1 MSFVRSI
8 FGSGDNKDTEVEDDT
23 SDETS
28 SSSDTGFL
36 SNMSNSDLENSLGSN
51 GNGDPDC
58 STISNFFGYWKNL
71 VNQEAKFQSKLNEL
85 TKELSIRDAEANKL
99 RFQMEE
105 LQRDAFAKSA
115 GMDRLESEL
124 KEAQKECESI
134 GRTIRTLENDLENQ
148 KKRNILLNRELEEKT
163 ESFSVSEKDY
173 KSKIEYLENV
183 IAELRQRIENLEQQI
198 KSLQEEKLQ
207 LSKRQEEILLERGE
221 ETEKIVK
228 TLEQTQK
235 QKEQLEEK
243 WKKDFENLRTVNILR
258 EQELLNDFEWKLR
271 DVEQTCKKKID
282 EKEEILQISLEH
294 SRNKEKEAEELS
306 LKMES
311 LKLLEEEVNE
321 LKEKTTDQSKIMKN
335 MHDEH
340 EQMRE
345 NEENLKSEV
354 KKLRNLINL
363 EKENLQHMQRMHQ
376 QEILDKERKLQQ
388 TLNEKKIEIATYWE
402 EKLLNEISRLK
413 DELEQVYTEEK
424 YTAIESVK
432 RNKDAD
438 FRKAQEQW
446 KQKYQEYV
454 NEVHTLKNALEEKD
468 KYYKEEIVKQQS
480 ITDQDIFELR
490 RLMDKLDMSH
500 HDKYE
505 KLVLQHETEIEKLRA
520 EHEENIENRDKY
532 WQSEIDILNSTI
544 ANMKLQME
552 NETQEKLQ
560 ILIQNH
566 QGELEQWENLI
577 QQKKEA
583 IQFLEEKYIAKCVQ
597 LEEQLN
603 VLQKSHS
610 AREVE
615 LLKTVDSLKN
625 EIQSKESIIQ
635 DMQSNMDMLEGGI
648 QVLNKE
654 LAEQS
659 ELMAKEKKESEQKLR
674 NILSKISKIQS
685 ENEKEQ
691 ETYRLKFIN
700 SQKQYQQTI
709 DHMQRKYQCLTKLFE
724 EVRQR
729 YERRE
734 SKQEDLNIIADLKQ
748 IITEQE
754 KDLNCLNEEKRYF
767 QMKLIALE
775 NSLDHKC
782 SSEDESLKDETISDS
797 NSTALPNQSTNTL
810 NSNLTETKNG
820 DIISVCVPL
829 ALPDLNQQTTY
840 LSIPPTIEECDE

>member
-1 MSFVRSI
+1 MLPGWLTR
-8 FGSGDNKDTEVEDDT
+8 
-23 SDETS
+23 
-28 SSSDTGFL
+28 
-36 SNMSNSDLENSLGSN
+36 
-51 GNGDPDC
+51 
-58 STISNFFGYWKNL
+58 KNL

-85 TKELSIRDAEANKL
+85 TKELSIRDAETNKL

-134 GRTIRTLENDLENQ
+134 GRNIRTLENDLENQ

-163 ESFSVSEKDY
+163 ESFSISEKDY
-173 KSKIEYLENV
+173 KSKIEYLENI
-183 IAELRQRIENLEQQI
+183 IAELRLRIENLEQQI

-207 LSKRQEEILLERGE
+207 LTKRQEEILQERGE
-221 ETEKIVK
+221 ETRKIVSS
-228 TLEQTQK
+228 LEQTQK

-282 EKEEILQISLEH
+282 EKEEILKLSLEH
-294 SRNKEKEAEELS
+294 SRNREKEAEELS
-306 LKMES
+306 IKMES
-311 LKLLEEEVNE
+311 LKLLEEEVIE

-340 EQMRE
+340 EQMRQ
-345 NEENLKSEV
+345 NEENLKTEV

-363 EKENLQHMQRMHQ
+363 EKENLQHMQLIHQ

-388 TLNEKKIEIATYWE
+388 TLKEKKIEIATYWE

-424 YTAIESVK
+424 FTAIESIK

-438 FRKAQEQW
+438 FQKAQEQW
-446 KQKYQEYV
+446 ERKYEEYV
-454 NEVHTLKNALEEKD
+454 SEVHTLKNALAEKD
-468 KYYKEEIVKQQS
+468 KFYKEEIVKQQS

-505 KLVLQHETEIEKLRA
+505 KLVLQHETEIEKLKA
-520 EHEENIENRDKY
+520 EHEKNIENRDIY
-532 WQSEIDILNSTI
+532 WQSGIDILNSTI
-544 ANMKLQME
+544 SNMKLQME
-552 NETQEKLQ
+552 SETQEKLG
-560 ILIQNH
+560 ILIQSH
-566 QGELEQWENLI
+566 QGELEEQWENLI

-583 IQFLEEKYIAKCVQ
+583 IQFIEEKYIAKCVQ

-625 EIQSKESIIQ
+625 EIQSKESIIH

-659 ELMAKEKKESEQKLR
+659 DLMTKEKKESEQKLR
-674 NILSKISKIQS
+674 NILTKISKIQS
-685 ENEKEQ
+685 DNEKEQ

-709 DHMQRKYQCLTKLFE
+709 DHMQRKYQCLSKLFE

-748 IITEQE
+748 IISEQE

-775 NSLDHKC
+775 NSLDNKC
-782 SSEDESLKDETISDS
+782 SSEDESIKDETISVPS
-797 NSTALPNQSTNTL
+797 STALTNHLTNTI
-810 NSNLTETKNG
+810 NPNLSGSKNG
-820 DIISVCVPL
+820 EIFSVCVPL
-829 ALPDLNQQTTY
+829 ASPDINQQVSY
-840 LSIPPTIEECDE
+840 LSIPPTIQECDE